1 MQHVAM
7 SAATDYE
14 KKTDTTSR
22 AKKTPSVQQ
31 PQYAPGFAL
40 AYDTWVSQGSG
51 LRSGKDGAMRYNKG
65 PMRGLTRDEA
75 MSMFRNQVWQNAAP
89 KWKQEYER
97 RATSDMMAPPA
108 APVNTAAT
116 TTAQPAPAAAPA
128 APTPITQPKFGQR
141 SNIGGNSMTQPSFGS
156 RAGTGA
162 SQAGQ
167 RPLIADRKG
176 NATMIDSKGQPAIM
190 DTPGNVAA
198 SQMRAPNNEVLGPKP
213 IAEMSSATPTVA
225 RPQIATKKERGE
237 APRPATPASG
247 ASFLGAMGAALADTS
262 RPYKAETEAGKTDPA
277 YTARMAD
284 RASGAFTGGAPKASP
299 VEEPKPFAPQTP
311 QTAAQPA
318 AKTPITKP
326 QSVMPQSPMP
336 ARPAATISSDEVLTN
351 EDMSAKGYTLIGS
364 RSGQKKWR
372 KGAAMDNANATAEAK
387 TNENLRSS
395 PITRAIA
402 PTRFE
407 GQLETKSVMG
417 KSGRSRITKTSESS
431 NPEYDAYDA
440 AATRIESAR
449 MAGSLGDEADLNLAQ
464 KYESQF
470 DGTGA
475 QENQRERVR
484 AEEKAGFT
492 QAGRYVGPDRNSPEY
507 RSKINAITSPRR
519 R

>member
-1 MQHVAM
+1 MQMQHVAM

-22 AKKTPSVQQ
+22 AKKTTSVQQ

-65 PMRGLTRDEA
+65 PMRGMTRDEA

-89 KWKQEYER
+89 EWKQEYER

-116 TTAQPAPAAAPA
+116 TTAQPAPAAEPTQPTA
-128 APTPITQPKFGQR
+128 ATPITQPKFGQR
-141 SNIGGNSMTQPSFGS
+141 SNIGGNSMTQPSFGN

-167 RPLIADRKG
+167 QPLIADSKG

-190 DTPGNVAA
+190 DTPRNVAA
-198 SQMRAPNNEVLGPKP
+198 SQMKAPNNEVLGPKP

-247 ASFLGAMGAALADTS
+247 ASFLGAMGAALADSS
-262 RPYKAETEAGKTDPA
+262 RPYKAETEAGKTDPT

-299 VEEPKPFAPQTP
+299 VEEPKPFTPQTP

-318 AKTPITKP
+318 AKTPIAKP

-372 KGAAMDNANATAEAK
+372 KGAAMDNANATAAAK

-407 GQLETKSVMG
+407 GQMETRFDVGQGRVVATGNKTQDFQRYKAAQDRY
-417 KSGRSRITKTSESS
+417 KSGTQTKEDSATVGNFIAGLSGSSRTQDQI
-431 NPEYDAYDA
+431 
-440 AATRIESAR
+440 AR
-449 MAGSLGDEADLNLAQ
+449 D
-464 KYESQF
+464 
-470 DGTGA
+470 T
-475 QENQRERVR
+475 
-484 AEEKAGFT
+484 AEEQAGFT

-507 RSKINAITSPRR
+507 RSKINAITTPRR